1 MLAYILRR
9 LMLMI
14 PTLLGV
20 LAVVFFIMAY
30 APGGFG
36 GTALTAEGEQTEGM
50 DAKRVRKA
58 LERRYGLDKP
68 KLVQFGR
75 WLNQISPVGFR
86 MSSDVVFDD
95 ATRQAVRNELADL
108 PFNTHPSYLERAVAV
123 TLEIAAYRGD
133 EPAAVAQHIADH
145 LASPEQ
151 AMELFAWTDV
161 PLDAGPH
168 DQVLANLQLLA
179 EQRGPDR
186 MQNELLKQLA
196 FEVSGI
202 SRVRFDM
209 PAFKAPDFG
218 LTLRGRKVVDI
229 LAERVPITVMLNVI
243 SIPIIYFVA
252 ILAGVYAARHRGS
265 AFDLWSGITFIGLW
279 SLPVIWVGVMMII
292 YLASEQHLRWFPT
305 TGLHDL
311 RADQMPFFP
320 RIDDDGFQRGWLLDF
335 AWHLVLPI
343 ICLTYGGFAVMSKV
357 MRGAMLDNLSA
368 DFVRTARAKGLADR
382 IVLWRHTFRNGIL
395 PLITMASGIIPAMFV
410 GSVVVETI
418 FSINGMGRLAVEAAF
433 EKDRELIMAT
443 TLIAGMLGLLSELL
457 RDVCYAIADPRVSYE

>member
-1 MLAYILRR
+1 
-9 LMLMI
+9 MLMI

-20 LAVVFFIMAY
+20 LAVVFFVMAY

-36 GTALTAEGEQTEGM
+36 GTSLTAEGEQTEGM

-58 LERRYGLDKP
+58 IERRYGLDKP
-68 KLVQFGR
+68 KVVQFGR
-75 WLNQISPVGFR
+75 WLNQISPIGFR
-86 MSSDVVFDD
+86 MSSDVTFDE
-95 ATRQAVRNELADL
+95 ATRQAVSDQFTDL
-108 PFNTHPSYLERAVAV
+108 PFNTHPSYLERATDLA
-123 TLEIAAYRGD
+123 LEIAAYRGD
-133 EPAAVAQHIADH
+133 APAAVVEQFNQS
-145 LASPEQ
+145 LSTPEQ
-151 AMELFAWTDV
+151 AMTLFDWADV
-161 PLDAGPH
+161 PLDAGPR
-168 DQVLANLQLLA
+168 DELQANLTLLLD
-179 EQRGPDR
+179 ERGPGR
-186 MQNELLKQLA
+186 MQNELFKQLA
-196 FEVSGI
+196 FEVSGV
-202 SRVRFDM
+202 SRVRFDQ
-209 PAFKAPDFG
+209 PAVKMPDFG
-218 LTLRGRKVVDI
+218 KTIKGRKVMDI
-229 LAERVPITVMLNVI
+229 LAERVPITVMLNLI
-243 SIPIIYFVA
+243 SFPIIYIVA
-252 ILAGVYAARHRGS
+252 IMAGVYAARHRGS

-279 SLPVIWVGVMMII
+279 SLPVIWAGVMMIT
-292 YLASEQHLRWFPT
+292 YLANEQHLRIFPT

-320 RIDDDGFQRGWLLDF
+320 VMTDEGFQRGWLLDF

-343 ICLTYGGFAVMSKV
+343 VCMIYGSFAVMSKV

-368 DFVRTARAKGLADR
+368 DFVRTARAKGLSDR

-457 RDVCYAIADPRVSYE
+457 RDVCYASADPRVSYD